1 MKKGLKILMYVLAD
15 LFCVVFAWVFSSML
29 SGFSVLE
36 NSVYIWGILAILL
49 VLISNLLLKIYF
61 IIWQYAGL
69 SSVVRLFITCIIY
82 GIYCV
87 VASMMVKKASIEWAI
102 INTGF
107 LLVSMMG
114 VRYLI
119 RASYGLKNYNKI
131 KTIKIVL

>member
-15 LFCVVFAWVFSSML
+15 LLCVVFACVFSSML

-69 SSVVRLFITCIIY
+69 SSVVRLFIT
-82 GIYCV
+82 
-87 VASMMVKKASIEWAI
+87 
-102 INTGF
+102 
-107 LLVSMMG
+107 
-114 VRYLI
+114 
-119 RASYGLKNYNKI
+119 
-131 KTIKIVL
+131 